1 MRNKGA
7 HAGKGRPDLPQD
19 MLALVSRVAVELVA
33 GVAVGGFMGWML
45 DYWLGTLPLFL
56 IVFLFLGMGAGL
68 MNIWRAASGRGLK
81 VGYFDDNRNAE
92 GADKNSDSGG
102 GLSGENPD
110 DKRIN

>member
-1 MRNKGA
+1 
-7 HAGKGRPDLPQD
+7 

-81 VGYFDDNRNAE
+81 VGYFDEPRNDDD
-92 GADKNSDSGG
+92 DKNTSSHRGD
-102 GLSGENPD
+102 LEEKPD
-110 DKRIN
+110 ERRKN

>member
-1 MRNKGA
+1 
-7 HAGKGRPDLPQD
+7 

-81 VGYFDDNRNAE
+81 VGYFDDNRNDDNATKDSDFHG
-92 GADKNSDSGG
+92 GALDEKPDEKRKN
-102 GLSGENPD
+102 
-110 DKRIN
+110 